1 MEMRLPMIKQK
12 VLTINAK
19 LVCIIL
25 FFLCVPLLAFGT
37 LWYTSSTESI
47 EKNAIGYSEQLVRQI
62 NEQLDSYF
70 EDLQRVTY
78 PLLLH
83 PQIQTFM
90 KLDPNDQYERFAIS
104 KKISDELFPTIL
116 FGRPDIYG
124 VSIVTKGG
132 TVASSYNAIA
142 AQASYDLYKDALTG
156 EQNYK
161 ITGLSVIDTTTVLT
175 ITRRF
180 VDTLSYQ
187 SAGLLV
193 LHLKM
198 NEIIKIC
205 EKIKLGQSGFV
216 WIMDQDGKVVYHP
229 DKEKWGKAVNEQNIR
244 LTQEEPSGNSVVTIN
259 GTKKLILTERS
270 SLTKWTLISEV
281 PLNELNGDLV
291 RWRNVTVWVGLLLVS
306 LALFLVGGFSVY
318 LTQSLSHLRR
328 LMRRAEEGDLNV
340 RAPEKRNDEIGG
352 LNRSFNRMVGEIR
365 RLIDEIQHSRQKE
378 IEMELRQRESALLVM
393 QSQINPHFLYN
404 TLEIMNSY
412 AIIEGVKPISRMATS
427 LADIFRYSIG
437 HPQQT
442 VTLKDELR
450 YISTYLEIQQERFKT
465 LRVELKFH
473 DEDHLNVLAL
483 RLMIQPLVENAFKH
497 GYERHR
503 IKPTYIGLTGER
515 SEDGYLL
522 RIIDQGKGMDN
533 MLRNEY
539 NQAFNNNDVNFRRD
553 SAVITDGSSE
563 SIGLWNVHQRIRLSF
578 GSPFGLYIAKS
589 DETGTVV
596 ELMLKYATHK

>member
-1 MEMRLPMIKQK
+1 MMKRKA
-12 VLTINAK
+12 LTINAK

-37 LWYTSSTESI
+37 VWYSSSTESI
-47 EKNAIGYSEQLVRQI
+47 EKNAIGYSDQLVRQI
-62 NEQLDSYF
+62 NGQLDSYF
-70 EDLQRVTY
+70 GDLQRVTY

-90 KLDPNDQYERFAIS
+90 KLDPNDQYARFVNN
-104 KKISDELFPTIL
+104 KQISDELFPTIV
-116 FGRPDIYG
+116 FGRTDIYG
-124 VSIVTKGG
+124 LSIVSKNG
-132 TVASSYNAIA
+132 TVTTNNNAIA
-142 AQASYDLYKDALTG
+142 AKTSYDLYKDMLTG
-156 EQNYK
+156 DQNYK
-161 ITGLSVIDTTTVLT
+161 ITGLSVTESTTVLT
-175 ITRRF
+175 IIRKF
-180 VDTLSYQ
+180 VDTISYQ
-187 SAGLLV
+187 STGMLV
-193 LHLKM
+193 VHLRL

-205 EKIKLGQSGFV
+205 EKIKLGKSGFV

-229 DKEKWGKAVNEQNIR
+229 DKEKWGKAVNLQNIP
-244 LTQEEPSGNSVVTIN
+244 LTQDEPSGYSVVMIN
-259 GTKKLILTERS
+259 GTKKLILADRS
-270 SLTKWTLISEV
+270 PLTGWTLVSEV

-328 LMRRAEEGDLNV
+328 LMRRAEEGDLHV

-352 LNRSFNRMVGEIR
+352 LNRSFNRMVEEIQ
-365 RLIDEIQHSRQKE
+365 RLIAEIQHSRQKE

-404 TLEIMNSY
+404 TLEIINSY

-437 HPQQT
+437 HPQQS
-442 VTLKDELR
+442 VTLKEELR
-450 YISTYLEIQQERFKT
+450 YISTYLEIQQERFKS
-465 LRVELKFH
+465 LRVELKLH
-473 DEDHLNVLAL
+473 DEDIHSVLAL

-503 IKPTYIGLTGER
+503 IKPTYIGITGEHT
-515 SEDGYLL
+515 EVGYLL
-522 RIIDQGKGMDN
+522 RIVDEGRGMDN
-533 MLRNEY
+533 ELKNEY
-539 NQAFNNNDVNFRRD
+539 NQAFNSNEMNSRKD
-553 SAVITDGSSE
+553 SEVLTDGSSE

-578 GSPFGLYIAKS
+578 GSPCGLYIAKS
-589 DETGTVV
+589 DETGTII
-596 ELMLKYATHK
+596 ELMLKYATDK

>member
-1 MEMRLPMIKQK
+1 MIKRK
-12 VLTINAK
+12 ALTINAK

-37 LWYTSSTESI
+37 VWYSSSTESI
-47 EKNAIGYSEQLVRQI
+47 EKNAIGYSDQLVRQI
-62 NEQLDSYF
+62 NGQLDSYF
-70 EDLQRVTY
+70 GDLQRVTY

-90 KLDPNDQYERFAIS
+90 KLDPNDQYARFVNN
-104 KKISDELFPTIL
+104 KQISDELFPTIV
-116 FGRPDIYG
+116 FGRTDIYG
-124 VSIVTKGG
+124 LSIVSKNG
-132 TVASSYNAIA
+132 TVTTNNNAIA
-142 AQASYDLYKDALTG
+142 AKTSYDLYKDMLTG
-156 EQNYK
+156 DQNYK
-161 ITGLSVIDTTTVLT
+161 ITGLSVTESTTVLT
-175 ITRRF
+175 IIRKF
-180 VDTLSYQ
+180 VDTISYQ
-187 SAGLLV
+187 STGMLV
-193 LHLKM
+193 VHLRL

-205 EKIKLGQSGFV
+205 EKIKLGKSGFV

-229 DKEKWGKAVNEQNIR
+229 DKEKWGKAVNLQNIP
-244 LTQEEPSGNSVVTIN
+244 LTQDEPSGYSVVMIN
-259 GTKKLILTERS
+259 GTKKLILADRS
-270 SLTKWTLISEV
+270 PLTGWTLVSEV

-328 LMRRAEEGDLNV
+328 LMRRAEEGDLHV

-352 LNRSFNRMVGEIR
+352 LNRSFNRMVEEIQ
-365 RLIDEIQHSRQKE
+365 RLIAEIQHSRQKE

-404 TLEIMNSY
+404 TLEIINSY

-437 HPQQT
+437 HPQQS
-442 VTLKDELR
+442 VTLKEELR
-450 YISTYLEIQQERFKT
+450 YISTYLEIQQERFKS
-465 LRVELKFH
+465 LRVELKLH
-473 DEDHLNVLAL
+473 DEDIHSVLAL

-503 IKPTYIGLTGER
+503 IKPTYIGITGEHT
-515 SEDGYLL
+515 EVGYLL
-522 RIIDQGKGMDN
+522 RIVDEGRGMDN
-533 MLRNEY
+533 ELKNEY
-539 NQAFNNNDVNFRRD
+539 NQAFNSNEMNSRKD
-553 SAVITDGSSE
+553 SEVLTDGSSE

-578 GSPFGLYIAKS
+578 GSPCGLYIAKS
-589 DETGTVV
+589 DETGTII
-596 ELMLKYATHK
+596 ELMLKYATDK